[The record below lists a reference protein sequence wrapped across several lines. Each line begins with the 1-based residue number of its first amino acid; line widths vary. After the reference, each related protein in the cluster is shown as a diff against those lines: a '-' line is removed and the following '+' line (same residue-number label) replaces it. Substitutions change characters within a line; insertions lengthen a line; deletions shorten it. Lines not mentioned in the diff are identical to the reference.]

1 MDHSSVSRATGA
13 KNLVL
18 ENAVD
23 LPGARD
29 EVFAY
34 LSDIR
39 NEREWNPTM
48 QSVEMLTDGPLR
60 AGSRYR
66 AKWKAAP
73 PNELE
78 CVEFDPPHRWV
89 HVSESGMWRVLFEGR
104 VLEIGSGSRLLTR
117 MEITPKGMG
126 KLLMPLFGRMMARQE
141 RANTRHIRRA
151 LDPHP
156 ESSG

>member
-1 MDHSSVSRATGA
+1 MDRSSVSRATRA
-13 KNLVL
+13 KSLVL

-23 LPGARD
+23 LPRARE
-29 EVFAY
+29 EVFTY

-39 NEREWNPTM
+39 NEREWSPTM

-66 AKWKAAP
+66 AKWKGAP

-89 HVSESGMWRVLFEGR
+89 HVSESGMWRVVFEGR

-117 MEITPKGMG
+117 MEITPKGVG
-126 KLLMPLFGRMMARQE
+126 RLLMPVFGRMMARQE
-141 RANTRHIRRA
+141 RANMRHIRRA
-151 LDPHP
+151 LDQIP
-156 ESSG
+156 STA